1 MRKKKKKNE
10 KKLKLKPVVKVTLM
24 QVTPLL
30 TKRVPCLQR
39 KLMFHSIMYRIFTMR
54 ICSQKKKNQHVSEK
68 KLHKKKEYEKNKTK
82 LKTAG
87 KMYFLKAS
95 KISEYQVCP
104 AKIRKTKNYKYKFT
118 ECNLLT
124 NED

>member
-1 MRKKKKKNE
+1 
-10 KKLKLKPVVKVTLM
+10 
-24 QVTPLL
+24 
-30 TKRVPCLQR
+30 
-39 KLMFHSIMYRIFTMR
+39 MR

-95 KISEYQVCP
+95 KISEYQVRP